1 MRGQDTAG
9 KDGEIMY
16 MLAML
21 WITAMLA
28 VSAVDYVDRRI
39 NPPDDNEKYQ
49 IAVRCIKSYMQGR
62 EVDVSNII
70 NTTSQYVIL
79 YEGDVVYDYSYGDG
93 CVLNMI
99 VDKYG
104 SCDSGG
110 TNCDSSGKKYKRPD
124 EDIAAIEKA
133 KKAAD
138 ERGTTPAP
146 VTCPAS

>member
-1 MRGQDTAG
+1 M
-9 KDGEIMY
+9 I
-16 MLAML
+16 
-21 WITAMLA
+21 WIYLVFMSFA
-28 VSAVDYVDRRI
+28 VGYIYDRI
-39 NPPDDNEKYQ
+39 NPPDDDEKYQ

-62 EVDVSNII
+62 EVDVSNIM

-79 YEGDVVYDYSYGDG
+79 YKGDVVYDYSYGDG

-124 EDIAAIEKA
+124 EDIAAIGKA
-133 KKAAD
+133 KKAAG
-138 ERGTTPAP
+138 EQSTAPAP
-146 VTCPAS
+146 VTCPASQIQTP